1 MTDALTG
8 RSGGSKVAPAQE
20 DARACKKGGWVCR
33 KHTGR
38 QQAEAESAGRSKDF
52 NAACFMQTV
61 PSPYKR
67 RGENHLSFKC
77 HRASPGKVMP
87 LFTKIKLKTM
97 GIMEKFMKMMEK
109 DFQKVDFTK
118 KEMVVYGIIVPVVL
132 IAITAIAGW
141 LESL

>member
-1 MTDALTG
+1 M
-8 RSGGSKVAPAQE
+8 RGGQ
-20 DARACKKGGWVCR
+20 
-33 KHTGR
+33 
-38 QQAEAESAGRSKDF
+38 KDS

-61 PSPYKR
+61 TSPLNAEWR
-67 RGENHLSFKC
+67 IICHC
-77 HRASPGKVMP
+77 HRASSGKVMP

-109 DFQKVDFTK
+109 DFQKEDFTK

-132 IAITAIAGW
+132 IAIMAFAGW